1 MLETTL
7 NALVRLD
14 KNGLLKNKIK
24 NVAIVLGVSQTA
36 VEGENNYKHLTV

>member
-1 MLETTL
+1 MLLLETTL

-14 KNGLLKNKIK
+14 KDGLLKKKK

-36 VEGENNYKHLTV
+36 VEGEIIINT

>member
-14 KNGLLKNKIK
+14 KNGSLKK

-36 VEGENNYKHLTV
+36 VEGEKNYKHLTV